1 MAKEIITEDISIEDL
16 IEEHPFA
23 VKYLSKKGIKCIMCG
38 EPVWGSLKEAC
49 QEKGLA
55 ELQIKEIVEEIRR
68 IANDNSLAED
78 YL

>member
-1 MAKEIITEDISIEDL
+1 MAKKIITEDISIEAL

-49 QEKGLA
+49 QEKGFD
-55 ELQIKEIVEEIRR
+55 ELQIQEIAEELRS
-68 IANDNSLAED
+68 IADDSSLAED